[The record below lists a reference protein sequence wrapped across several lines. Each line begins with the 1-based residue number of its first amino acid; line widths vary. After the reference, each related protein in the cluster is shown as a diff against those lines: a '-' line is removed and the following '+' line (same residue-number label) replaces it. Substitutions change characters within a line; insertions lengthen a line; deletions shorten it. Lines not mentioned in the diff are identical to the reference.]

1 MKKRVFALYLAAFLV
16 LTAFAGSAAAEN
28 IDTRTLATINKPGVV
43 LVQTLWTADVTW
55 SEFSFYDGFEEDL
68 QYEVTR
74 MVEDGEIA
82 ATEEA
87 ILHAMVTLMADYMEY
102 YAFYTGNATTEQM
115 STAAVGT
122 GFIVTPDG
130 YLVTNAHVVH
140 TNEDEL
146 YMSFARS
153 SLESYATEAA
163 DEFEAEMRRSGY
175 QLSEEEWL
183 GIANGVYRMLS
194 QGMEINNLQ
203 TSYKAFIGNVSPGS
217 DVTAKGKGMDLR
229 KMGEPIPGRDVA
241 ILKMEGNNLPTVTV
255 GDDSKLRT
263 GDRVYAMGY
272 PAVATLSE
280 TLNVAQAIQE
290 PTLTQGI
297 ISARKE
303 MAGGWSILQTDAAI
317 HGGNSG
323 GPLFNEAGEVIGINT
338 FGMLDSSSGA
348 QVAGMNF
355 AVPISIAKQFLHEIN
370 VVPTESTFTA
380 SFKTALTAYNS
391 GDYHKALEILR
402 GINETN
408 PGFPVVQELLAE
420 AREGADTN
428 PVKTPEAASEET
440 ISKPTKGSS
449 GLSPLIYIGGGLLL
463 VIIVVLVVLLAK
475 KKKPAAAS
483 FQPPTYNKPQ
493 EQPHAIGHQHTNHCA
508 KCGAGMSADAKF
520 CNACGTPVSTKES
533 LHCNTCGHENLPG
546 TKFCEKCGSKL

>member
-1 MKKRVFALYLAAFLV
+1 MKKRVFALYLAAFLA
-16 LTAFAGSAAAEN
+16 LTAFAGQAAAQT

-43 LVQTLWTADVTW
+43 LVQTMWTADVTW
-55 SEFSFYDGFEEDL
+55 SEFAFYDGFETDL
-68 QYEVTR
+68 QDEVLR
-74 MVEDGEIA
+74 MVDDGEIP

-87 ILHAMVTLMADYMEY
+87 VIHAMVSLMANYMEY
-102 YAFYTGNATTEQM
+102 YAFYTGNATTEKM

-122 GFIVTPDG
+122 GFIVTSNG

-140 TNEDEL
+140 TDEDEL
-146 YMSFARS
+146 YMSFAKS
-153 SLESYATEAA
+153 SLESYATTAA

-175 QLSEEEWL
+175 QLTEDEWL

-194 QGMEINNLQ
+194 QGMEIKNLQ
-203 TSYKAFIGNVSPGS
+203 TSYQCFIGNVTPGS
-217 DVTAKGKGMDLR
+217 DVSAKGKGMDLR
-229 KMGEPIPGRDVA
+229 KIGEPIPGRDVA
-241 ILKMEGNNLPTVTV
+241 ILKMEGSNLPTVTL

-303 MAGGWSILQTDAAI
+303 MSGGWSILQTDAAI

-355 AVPISIAKQFLHEIN
+355 AVPITIAKQFLNEIN
-370 VVPTESTFTA
+370 VVPAESAFTA
-380 SFKTALTAYNS
+380 DFKAALAAYNS
-391 GDYHKALEILR
+391 GDFNRALEILR

-420 AREGADTN
+420 AREGADAN
-428 PVKTPEAASEET
+428 PINSPEPPSKET
-440 ISKPTKGSS
+440 VSKAESS
-449 GLSPLIYIGGGLLL
+449 GLSPLIYIGGGVLL
-463 VIIVVLVVLLAK
+463 VVIVVLVILLAK
-475 KKKPAAAS
+475 KKKPAATGAG
-483 FQPPTYNKPQ
+483 FQPPVYYQPQ
-493 EQPHAIGHQHTNHCA
+493 PQPQQAEHTKTKHCT
-508 KCGAGMSADAKF
+508 KCGAEMAEDAKF
-520 CNACGTPVSTKES
+520 CNACGASAAKTES
-533 LHCNTCGHENLPG
+533 FRCSACGHENKPG
-546 TKFCEKCGSKL
+546 TKFCEKCGAKL